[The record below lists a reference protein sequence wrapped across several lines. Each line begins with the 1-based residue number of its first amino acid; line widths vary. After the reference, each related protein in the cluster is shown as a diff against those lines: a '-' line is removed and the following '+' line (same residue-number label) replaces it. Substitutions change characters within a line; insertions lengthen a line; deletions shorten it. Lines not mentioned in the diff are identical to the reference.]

1 MAAPAAEACG
11 GLPGVEL
18 TISDQTDIAERRITE
33 RTRRTYDVLWR
44 RFGVQE
50 VEDGWEKD
58 SYQYDA
64 LIPPEL
70 IAAPGTLTLDAGC
83 GGGADL
89 VRFAARGG
97 RLIGL
102 DLSDGV
108 QVAARLTRG
117 LDNVRIV
124 QGDVRRPPFA
134 HGTFDR
140 IYSFGVLHHLPDPEA
155 ALRGLAE
162 LLKPGGCLVTY
173 LYEDFS
179 DRSRPE
185 RALLGLVR
193 AVTSRLPR
201 PVLLVGCWL
210 AAPLVWLTCSVPARL
225 LCGPAPQLAGRIP
238 FRHTLRVPVLASDL
252 FDRFAPPIERRYS
265 TEGVRKLHE
274 AAGLERIR
282 IRRHRGWVSWGFV
295 PKETIR

>member
-1 MAAPAAEACG
+1 M
-11 GLPGVEL
+11 
-18 TISDQTDIAERRITE
+18 SDQTEIAERLITE

-83 GGGADL
+83 GGGADV
-89 VRFAARGG
+89 VRFADRGG

-102 DLSDGV
+102 DLSEGV
-108 QVAARLTRG
+108 RVAARLARG
-117 LDNVRIV
+117 RPNVLVV
-124 QGDVRRPPFA
+124 QGDLRRPPFVP
-134 HGTFDR
+134 GTFDCV
-140 IYSFGVLHHLPDPEA
+140 YSFGVLHHLPDPGA
-155 ALRGLAE
+155 ALRGLSA

-185 RALLGLVR
+185 RALLALARGARV
-193 AVTSRLPR
+193 VTSRLPR
-201 PVLLVGCWL
+201 SLLLAGCRL
-210 AAPLVWLTCSVPARL
+210 AAPLVWLTCSVPARML
-225 LCGPAPQLAGRIP
+225 RGPVPTLAERIP
-238 FRHTLRVPVLASDL
+238 FRHTLRWPVLASDL
-252 FDRFAPPIERRYS
+252 FDRFAPPLERRYS
-265 TEGVRKLHE
+265 AEGVRNLHE
-274 AAGLERIR
+274 AAGLERIH
-282 IRRHRGWVSWGFV
+282 IRHHRGWVSWGFAHE
-295 PKETIR
+295 KAAHLTG